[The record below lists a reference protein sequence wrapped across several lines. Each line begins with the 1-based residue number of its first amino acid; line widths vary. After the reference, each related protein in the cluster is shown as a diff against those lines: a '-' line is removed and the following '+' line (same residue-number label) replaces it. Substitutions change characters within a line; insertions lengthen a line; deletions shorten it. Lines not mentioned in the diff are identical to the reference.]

1 MKKYDN
7 LSNYIVDL
15 LLEDKYERKYN
26 AMFEQI
32 FEKIEKYENMFS
44 TMKDNK
50 LMCLNESTK
59 WKDRKIEKYENMFST
74 MKDNKSMYLNKPSKI
89 LHKIF
94 VQRKKS
100 LHELSAKY

>member
-7 LSNYIVDL
+7 LLNYIVNL
-15 LLEDKYERKYN
+15 LLEDKYEKKYN

-32 FEKIEKYENMFS
+32 FE
-44 TMKDNK
+44 
-50 LMCLNESTK
+50 
-59 WKDRKIEKYENMFST
+59 KIEKYENMFST